1 MAEPQVPSAEQQSQW
16 EEPATAG
23 ALPAPGEKVVEAG
36 DIMEQLKNWSNE
48 FGTDPGSILREN
60 NITDT
65 GDIRPGQMLTIPT
78 EKTISSRTRGL
89 IDAPEGG
96 DETGNLMTR
105 LISGFD
111 VGADE
116 QLEDYS
122 KGKFT
127 GAGIDVSLEGKGEAF
142 EVKPKPVSEQLGFEE
157 RLHPETGDPTGIFTF
172 KGPPQTAPISEAI
185 QFQEE
190 GGVVKVPG
198 EGEVPL
204 EAAEKKAAPE
214 VIVTG
219 EEKPS
224 IKEGAGADIVEK
236 LQPELPGEDLKTAP
250 PTETE
255 LERLIKLLK
264 PPSDSADK
272 VYQGVID
279 KIGDIEFE
287 SDFDAKEFYKTLS
300 ENAERDTKK
309 IDDSIAAI
317 AEEKITPTFT
327 GFNKFIAVLGAA
339 MGAYGASI
347 TGGPNYALQI
357 MNQAIDADQEQFLA
371 SKEIRTQSLLQ
382 QRQAVIQRRADL
394 LQIGINQADRML
406 TIAQAKQGTQVQ
418 IATIQGVR
426 DGLKNQQIEMQ
437 NENILTLIDL
447 YSEKAAAKLLA
458 KTAKTKDE
466 RERGVNEVEVINGD
480 GETVVIEGYLA
491 PTSAEGTKQ
500 RLIRAQ
506 TEKINNLLS
515 NMHNLY
521 ADANLWKPGVINDSV
536 VTLEQNY
543 NELLLIVKNINQMG
557 ANFTV
562 PEIKMI
568 TATIPT
574 TDIAGKLTTGLV
586 KIKNLRN
593 KYISDERATMASY
606 GYKRGAAPGKKEKK
620 KTKSQKTIYKAP
632 K

>member
-1 MAEPQVPSAEQQSQW
+1 MAEPQVPGSISPTGI
-16 EEPATAG
+16 PATAG
-23 ALPAPGEKVVEAG
+23 ALAAPGEKVVGAG

-96 DETGNLMTR
+96 DETGNLMSR

-111 VGADE
+111 VGGDE
-116 QLEDYS
+116 QFEDYS
-122 KGKFT
+122 KGKV
-127 GAGIDVSLEGKGEAF
+127 GVAGSEFSLEGKGEAF
-142 EVKPKPVSEQLGFEE
+142 EVEPKPLSKQLGFEE

-190 GGVVKVPG
+190 DGVVKVPG
-198 EGEVPL
+198 EGEVKL
-204 EAAEKKAAPE
+204 EVAEKKATPE

-264 PPSDSADK
+264 PPSDSADQ

-279 KIGDIEFE
+279 KLGQIKFE

-300 ENAERDTKK
+300 EDAERDTKK

-339 MGAYGASI
+339 MGAYGSAM
-347 TGGPNYALQI
+347 TGTPNYALQI

-418 IATIQGVR
+418 IATIQGIR

-491 PTSAEGTKQ
+491 PTPKEGEKQ

-506 TEKINNLLS
+506 TEKINTLLS
-515 NMHNLY
+515 NMHDLY

-620 KTKSQKTIYKAP
+620 KTKGQKTIYKAP

>member
-1 MAEPQVPSAEQQSQW
+1 MAEPQVPGSISPTGIPAVSQ
-16 EEPATAG
+16 A
-23 ALPAPGEKVVEAG
+23 APGAKVVEAG
-36 DIMEQLKNWSNE
+36 DIMDQLKNWSNE

-78 EKTISSRTRGL
+78 EKTISERTRGL

-116 QLEDYS
+116 QFEDYS
-122 KGKFT
+122 KGKV
-127 GAGIDVSLEGKGEAF
+127 GVAGSEFSLEGAGEAF
-142 EVKPKPVSEQLGFEE
+142 EVEPKPLSKQLGFEE
-157 RLHPETGDPTGIFTF
+157 RLHPDTREPTGTFTF
-172 KGPPQTAPISEAI
+172 DAKNIEDTAPISEAI

-190 GGVVKVPG
+190 DGVVKVPG
-198 EGEVPL
+198 EGEVKL
-204 EAAEKKAAPE
+204 EATEKKAAPE

-418 IATIQGVR
+418 IATIQSIR

-491 PTSAEGTKQ
+491 PTPKEGEKQ

-506 TEKINNLLS
+506 TEKINTLLS
-515 NMHNLY
+515 NMHDLY

-606 GYKRGAAPGKKEKK
+606 GYKRGATTGKKEKK
-620 KTKSQKTIYKAP
+620 KTKGQKTIYKAP
-632 K
+632 

>member
-1 MAEPQVPSAEQQSQW
+1 MAEPQVPGSISPTGIPAVSQ
-16 EEPATAG
+16 A
-23 ALPAPGEKVVEAG
+23 APGAKVVGAG

-65 GDIRPGQMLTIPT
+65 GDIKPGQMLTIPT

-89 IDAPEGG
+89 IDAPEGE
-96 DETGNLMTR
+96 DETGNLMSR

-111 VGADE
+111 VGGEE
-116 QLEDYS
+116 QFEDYS
-122 KGKFT
+122 KGKYT
-127 GAGIDVSLEGKGEAF
+127 DAGIDVSLEGKGEAF
-142 EVKPKPVSEQLGFEE
+142 EVKPKPVSEQLGFK
-157 RLHPETGDPTGIFTF
+157 ETGPRTGTF
-172 KGPPQTAPISEAI
+172 SFDAANIPDAAPISEAI

-190 GGVVKVPG
+190 DGVAKVVG
-198 EGEVPL
+198 EGEL
-204 EAAEKKAAPE
+204 KLQAAEKEVAPVVS
-214 VIVTG
+214 VIG
-219 EEKPS
+219 EEEPS
-224 IKEGAGADIVEK
+224 IKEGTDTDIVEQ
-236 LQPELPGEDLKTAP
+236 LQPQLPGEDLKTAP

-264 PPSDSADK
+264 PPSDSADQ

-279 KIGDIEFE
+279 KLGQIKFE

-300 ENAERDTKK
+300 EDAERDTKK

-339 MGAYGASI
+339 MGAYGSAM
-347 TGGPNYALQI
+347 TGTPNYALQI

-371 SKEIRTQSLLQ
+371 SKEIRNQSLLQ
-382 QRQAVIQRRADL
+382 QRQAVIQRRSDL

-406 TIAQAKQGTQVQ
+406 TIAQAKQGTQLQ
-418 IATIQGVR
+418 IATIQGIR
-426 DGLKNQQIEMQ
+426 DELKNDQIKMH

-447 YSEKAAAKLLA
+447 YSEKAAATLLA

-491 PTSAEGTKQ
+491 PTAGEGTKQ

-506 TEKINNLLS
+506 TKKLNTLLS
-515 NMHNLY
+515 QLDALY
-521 ADANLWKPGVINDSV
+521 ADENLWGPGVINDSV
-536 VTLEQNY
+536 VTLEQAQK
-543 NELLLIVKNINQMG
+543 ELLLMVKNINQMG
-557 ANFTV
+557 ANFTL
-562 PEIKMI
+562 PEIEMI

-574 TDIAGKLTTGLV
+574 TDISGKLSTGRI
-586 KIKNLRN
+586 KIRNLRN
-593 KYISDERATMASY
+593 KYISDEYATMASY
-606 GYKRGAAPGKKEKK
+606 GYKRGAANGKKEKK
-620 KTKSQKTIYKAP
+620 MTKSQKTAYKAP
-632 K
+632 